1 MWLGFLPLFVR
12 DSALVSFPLLAHFAA
27 SLHGVAVAGLS
38 GSGTGVGFG
47 VAVGTGVGSGSDV
60 GVGVGVGIG
69 VGVANTPSGSR
80 SRRYIS
86 QCSVMFRAGSSEKQT
101 HAHFSGQHSSRI
113 HGSCCARSAV
123 QYQTRAS
130 AQVYVLPAQSQQVFG
145 GSVGSGVGL
154 GGSLNGSYGAAS
166 G

>member
-1 MWLGFLPLFVR
+1 MSVFINY
-12 DSALVSFPLLAHFAA
+12 
-27 SLHGVAVAGLS
+27 GVTVAGLS
-38 GSGTGVGFG
+38 GSGTGVGSG
-47 VAVGTGVGSGSDV
+47 VAVGTGVGNGS
-60 GVGVGVGIG
+60 GVGIG
-69 VGVANTPSGSR
+69 AGVAKIPSGSR

-86 QCSVMFRAGSSEKQT
+86 QVPLPSGGSGKQT

-130 AQVYVLPAQSQQVFG
+130 AQVYVLPRQSQQVFG

-154 GGSLNGSYGAAS
+154 GGSVNGSNEAMAG
-166 G
+166 